1 MTSEQI
7 IEAWMTLTP
16 EEKEEAKKLLFERLS
31 SGGEGGTSVTC
42 SDVQ

>member
-7 IEAWMTLTP
+7 IEEWMTLTP
-16 EEKEEAKKLLFERLS
+16 EEKEEAQKLLFERLS
-31 SGGEGGTSVTC
+31 LGTEGGTSVTC

>member
-7 IEAWMTLTP
+7 IEEWMTLTP
-16 EEKEEAKKLLFERLS
+16 EEKEEAQKLLFERLS
-31 SGGEGGTSVTC
+31 SGTEGGTSVKC